1 MKNIKTFTGFLSLLI
16 ALSLVAFCSTAQAQ
30 FPIEEEE
37 SLYETEDT
45 IPEEY
50 IEQYPDDKPTLDAD
64 DLQPGIIDPAYE
76 DPDSELLR
84 DLEDD
89 MELPPPF
96 GDSPGDEGQDPPL
109 IDDTLLPP
117 DSEDLP
123 LEAPDFELP
132 PDNIPE
138 HSESDNSTEDSP
150 AFDLPSPEITDMASG
165 APSGLT
171 TELSSPQPT
180 PPQCAQAAG
189 HVIILLDSKGIHS
202 GVTYLQP
209 GARVE
214 FSNQSNV
221 THRAKISPPGFFT
234 GNAFTITPHSKMLM
248 FASSPTQVTGGSI
261 IVNPGNSQTV
271 HDVVICP

>member
-45 IPEEY
+45 IPEKY
-50 IEQYPDDKPTLDAD
+50 IEQYPDDEPTLDAD
-64 DLQPGIIDPAYE
+64 DLQPDIIDPAYE

-89 MELPPPF
+89 MELPP
-96 GDSPGDEGQDPPL
+96 
-109 IDDTLLPP
+109 
-117 DSEDLP
+117 
-123 LEAPDFELP
+123 
-132 PDNIPE
+132 DNIPE
-138 HSESDNSTEDSP
+138 DSESDNSTEDSP

-171 TELSSPQPT
+171 TELSSPQTT

-189 HVIILLDSKGIHS
+189 HAIILLDSKGIHS

-221 THRAKISPPGFFT
+221 THRVKISPPGFFT